1 MPSAISHFSAAQIPS
16 LARTNAIIT
25 GANSGIG
32 FVTALELAR
41 HGAHVTLAVRSAEKG
56 AAAIAQI
63 RAEVPA
69 ASVDVLPLDLASLA
83 SVESFAKAYA
93 AANRPLH
100 LLINNAAIMALPR
113 RTLTVDGFEV
123 QFGTNVLGHFAL
135 TARLFPA
142 IVKAGQTSA
151 QPSRIVT
158 VSSIIHKRGRIRL
171 DDLTFTSGYK
181 PMDAY
186 GQSKLANL
194 MFAFELDRRLRAA
207 SLPVWSLAAHPGVA
221 ATNLFQGTHYPAYE
235 RIPRRIIGHVIS
247 AVLNS
252 AAQGALPS
260 LYAATSPDARSGE
273 YYGPTGFRE
282 MRGPLGLAHIAP
294 AAKDTAVA
302 AELWQRCEDLTG
314 LRLP

>member
-1 MPSAISHFSAAQIPS
+1 MSSAISDFTPAQIPS
-16 LARTNAIIT
+16 LAGTNAIIT

-56 AAAIAQI
+56 EAAVTRI
-63 RAEVPA
+63 RAEIPA
-69 ASVDVLPLDLASLA
+69 AKVEVLSLDLASLA

-93 AANRPLH
+93 EANRPLH
-100 LLINNAAIMALPR
+100 LLINNAGIMALPR
-113 RTLTVDGFEV
+113 RTLTVDGFEA

-142 IVKAGQTSA
+142 IIRAAQSA
-151 QPSRIVT
+151 VGPSRVVT
-158 VSSIIHKRGRIRL
+158 VSSIIHKSGHIRL

-181 PMDAY
+181 PMVAY

-194 MFAFELDRRLRAA
+194 MFAFQLDRRLRAR

-221 ATNLFQGTHYPAYE
+221 ATNLFQGTHYPGYE
-235 RIPRRIIGHVIS
+235 RIPRLVIGHVIN
-247 AVLNS
+247 AFLNT
-252 AAQGALPS
+252 AAQGALPT
-260 LYAATSPDARSGE
+260 LYAAASSDAKSGE

-282 MRGPLGLAHIAP
+282 MRGALGLAHVAP
-294 AAKDTAVA
+294 QAKDEAVGA
-302 AELWQRCEDLTG
+302 ALWQRCEELTG
-314 LRLP
+314 LSFP